1 MSAHRSDSVRR
12 ASFGLIAAGYLAL
25 AVSTAMNVLLAPV
38 GAVFVWVAYR
48 LRVQGDAA
56 AAARQQTLRRVCG
69 VGFAFWA
76 VIALAEGS
84 PLALI
89 AAGVIWGG
97 FWVLFSAE
105 SERSYYVS
113 FLVALAQLVV
123 SGGTTDSVVFAVSI
137 LLFIVSGTLALAAMT
152 LRGQRGG
159 LSARFGERADAADPG
174 HPVPVIQNG
183 AWEAEADLLARLA
196 TIVTG
201 VIVCATI
208 VLFFVIPRYGAGY
221 FFSNNQIGER
231 RAAFSDTV
239 DFGAVGSV
247 QQSTAIAMR
256 VELTDRKGPHPGVL
270 RWRGTGLGRFDG
282 LRWTATE
289 GRKYTLHDVTRGFR
303 ESSHLINGPFLA
315 GSHRLEQKIFLSA
328 DNGLLFGATR
338 IFRVWGKF
346 TRLQKSTEDALLVQ
360 FPAYTSRDY
369 RCVSDAGRP
378 PVRDLRAAKSRAVP
392 PHLLA
397 TYTQLP
403 PLDPRVRQLAL
414 QVVGDAATDYDRA
427 VRLEQ
432 HLRTRYRYALP
443 SGNERPK
450 RPVEEFLFERKSGHC
465 EYFSAALAVL
475 LRTLGVPTRV
485 VTGYAGG
492 TYSAVGGYY
501 MVSDSDA
508 HSWVE
513 VFFPGL
519 GWIEF
524 DATPPDALAR
534 GPQEFAA
541 DLFLYWDA
549 VLMAWRRYVVDYH
562 LLDQVEYV
570 RSLGRWLKGEPS
582 DPAAPAQAPSART
595 FPPVVGFVLLSA
607 AVLFALTRMLVRQAA
622 ARAPV
627 ASLGDAEFYRRFL
640 DLLKRRGLTLNDAHT
655 PTQRAKEVTKA
666 WPESAEA
673 VNALTAEYI
682 RVRFGGEP
690 ANEKQVESWLKSL
703 TPDSR

>member
-12 ASFGLIAAGYLAL
+12 ASFGLIGAGYLAL
-25 AVSTAMNVLLAPV
+25 AVSAAMNVALAPV
-38 GAVFVWVAYR
+38 AAVFVTIAYR

-56 AAARQQTLRRVCG
+56 AAERQRTFRRVAA

-76 VIALAEGS
+76 VVALAEAS

-137 LLFIVSGTLALAAMT
+137 LLFIISGTLALAAMT

-159 LSARFGERADAADPG
+159 LSARFGEKKNAAEPG

-183 AWEAEADLLARLA
+183 AWEAEEALLARLA
-196 TIVTG
+196 GIVTG
-201 VIVCATI
+201 MIVASTI

-231 RAAFSDTV
+231 RAAFSDSV
-239 DFGAVGSV
+239 DFGAVGAV
-247 QQSTAIAMR
+247 QQSSAIALR
-256 VELTDRKGPHPGVL
+256 VELMDRKGPYPGVL

-282 LRWTATE
+282 QRWSAAE

-303 ESSHLINGPFLA
+303 ETSHLVNGPFLL
-315 GSHRLEQKIFLSA
+315 GSKRLEQKIFLSA

-346 TRLQKSTEDALLVQ
+346 TKLQKSPEDALLVQ
-360 FPAYTSRDY
+360 FPAYTARDY

-378 PVRDLRAAKSRAVP
+378 PASELRMTAAQKVP
-392 PHLLA
+392 PHVRA

-403 PLDPRVRQLAL
+403 ALDPRVKALAL
-414 QVVGDAATDYDRA
+414 QVAGDATTDYDRA
-427 VRLEQ
+427 VRLEA
-432 HLRTRYRYALP
+432 HLRTQYQYALP
-443 SGNERPK
+443 SNTEKPK
-450 RPVEEFLFERKSGHC
+450 RPVEEFLFQHKRGHC
-465 EYFSAALAVL
+465 EYFAASLAVL
-475 LRTLGVPTRV
+475 LRTLGVPARV
-485 VTGYAGG
+485 VNGYAGG

-519 GWIEF
+519 GWIDF

-534 GPQEFAA
+534 GPQGLAA

-549 VLMAWRRYVVDYH
+549 LLMAWRRYVVDYH
-562 LLDQVEYV
+562 LLDQIEYM
-570 RSLGRWLKGEPS
+570 RNLGRWLKGEPAA
-582 DPAAPAQAPSART
+582 PNAPAAAPATRG
-595 FPPVVGFVLLSA
+595 FPPVVGFVLLTA
-607 AVLFALTRMLVRQAA
+607 AVLALLLRALGRQAS
-622 ARAPV
+622 ARAPD
-627 ASLGDAEFYRRFL
+627 AGLGDADFYRNFL
-640 DLLKRRGLTLNDAHT
+640 DLLQRRGIPVNPAHT

-666 WPESAEA
+666 WPESTAA
-673 VNALTAEYI
+673 VEALTAAYL
-682 RVRFGGEP
+682 RVRFGGHPPDRE
-690 ANEKQVESWLKSL
+690 AIQSRL
-703 TPDSR
+703 TELSTVDS